1 MKLQIF
7 TIKKLRKVDSNHTCL
22 VVTTSDSAV
31 KKDGIYYQQVF
42 LKECRF
48 IKKKKVIR
56 HINDNLNDFSYSSD
70 ESDEE

>member
-22 VVTTSDSAV
+22 VVTTLDSAV
-31 KKDGIYYQQVF
+31 NKDGIYYQQVF

-48 IKKKKVIR
+48 IKKKK
-56 HINDNLNDFSYSSD
+56 
-70 ESDEE
+70 